1 MKVLPEWRG
10 GIFTWWSLPNNV
22 FIEEAGILVVV
33 RKRKTHMAKR
43 KLKNHSGASK
53 RFKRTGSGKWMRRKA
68 GLRHILTSKAPGV
81 KSRLS
86 GAAVVSKEDQ
96 YSLSRLLPYK

>member
-1 MKVLPEWRG
+1 
-10 GIFTWWSLPNNV
+10 
-22 FIEEAGILVVV
+22 
-33 RKRKTHMAKR
+33 MAKM

-68 GLRHILTSKAPGV
+68 GMRHILTSKSAGV

-86 GAAVVSKEDQ
+86 GAVEVRKEDQ

>member
-1 MKVLPEWRG
+1 
-10 GIFTWWSLPNNV
+10 
-22 FIEEAGILVVV
+22 
-33 RKRKTHMAKR
+33 MAKQ

-68 GLRHILTSKAPGV
+68 GMRHILTSKAPRV
-81 KSRLS
+81 KSRLG
-86 GAAVVSKEDQ
+86 GAAEVRKEDQ